1 MRSVLCVP
9 RILSTDSAAPC
20 TKVAFENALAPLRA
34 SPLSEL
40 AEAATGK
47 ARSAVPAAPVV
58 DVVGLLR
65 DGGARVG
72 KGMGEWDGLVAS
84 LARAFAIAR

>member
-20 TKVAFENALAPLRA
+20 TKVAFENARAPLSA

-40 AEAATGK
+40 AERTAGK
-47 ARSAVPAAPVV
+47 ARSVPAAPAV